1 MKEDAVF
8 ALIFVASLGIGYLLP
23 SVDAASRS
31 GAAGALGATLVAL
44 ACGLRWALYPLLT
57 SMITAAALAFAPRRL
72 HGPLCFAAAFGS
84 LAVLRLC
91 DSPPGAAN
99 AVQLV
104 LTLRLASV
112 GFDSA
117 DGGLPC
123 NQGPLRL
130 LQYAFCYHGLFSG
143 PFYPWAEWAAA
154 MGAPAGVPLQ
164 PAERR
169 QVWCAVRDAAITLC
183 VWRGVA
189 WLTPYARLSEPGWA
203 AQPRLWRLCYF
214 YLSSFQFR
222 FRFYARARGRAR
234 AAPCH
239 RRRARPERLA
249 VGLCAREC
257 PSRERR
263 GRGVL
268 SLQTNP
274 PTPLLRRRLLP
285 LPLQR
290 TRGERCSR
298 SPGCLV

>member
-57 SMITAAALAFAPRRL
+57 IMITAAALAFAPRRL

-123 NQGPLRL
+123 NQGPVSYTHL
-130 LQYAFCYHGLFSG
+130 
-143 PFYPWAEWAAA
+143 
-154 MGAPAGVPLQ
+154 
-164 PAERR
+164 
-169 QVWCAVRDAAITLC
+169 TL
-183 VWRGVA
+183 
-189 WLTPYARLSEPGWA
+189 
-203 AQPRLWRLCYF
+203 
-214 YLSSFQFR
+214 
-222 FRFYARARGRAR
+222 
-234 AAPCH
+234 
-239 RRRARPERLA
+239 
-249 VGLCAREC
+249 
-257 PSRERR
+257 
-263 GRGVL
+263 
-268 SLQTNP
+268 
-274 PTPLLRRRLLP
+274 PTKA
-285 LPLQR
+285 
-290 TRGERCSR
+290 
-298 SPGCLV
+298 